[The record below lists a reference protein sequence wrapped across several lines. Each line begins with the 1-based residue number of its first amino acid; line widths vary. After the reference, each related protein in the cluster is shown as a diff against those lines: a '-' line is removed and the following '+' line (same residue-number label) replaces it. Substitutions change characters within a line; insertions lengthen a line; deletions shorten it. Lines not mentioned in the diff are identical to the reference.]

1 MYAAYQRHDMLQQ
14 AEAVKKRILEVL
26 NEDNQKE
33 FLKTIKKELK

>member
-1 MYAAYQRHDMLQQ
+1 MLQQ

-33 FLKTIKKELK
+33 FLKTIKNEIK